1 METRPTAQKEEG
13 VHSEYGGLVLS
24 ADSALGLL
32 GVHEPRGATLGLR
45 ICFLFH
51 KVPLEKKKSRRHH
64 QFNSTGESGELSELT
79 IMLQLDFLTLPV

>member
-51 KVPLEKKKSRRHH
+51 KVPLEKKKK
-64 QFNSTGESGELSELT
+64 QTAP
-79 IMLQLDFLTLPV
+79 PV